1 MPVYD
6 EKHIKAKVRE
16 FNDVIKTNLL
26 GHEIPTEAC
35 ITLAQLV

>member
-35 ITLAQLV
+35 ITFA